1 MLFQQGVL
9 FHIRIHLMPE
19 DSINTHS
26 EKPRIGFVIPVHG
39 SVPLILKTLD
49 SIRDQ
54 SVKPEVVVVVFD
66 GPNDDIPS
74 LVEAHPVEVI
84 TIQLDVASGGPATP
98 RNIGFQRIRQLCD
111 AVCFLDHDDIIHPEF
126 IHASTETLQNEP
138 DASMVAFG
146 FLNWLHGEPLVDL
159 ESVPES
165 PIQTTPLQL
174 SEYLDATGGVLPSF
188 SVLRTSNES
197 IIRESGAI
205 FDPNFR
211 SNQDFECFVR
221 ILSQRPGIRCEWK
234 AGWYRVITT
243 SISADGSFAWSCRAD
258 ACRSLSAWFADRG
271 DRSNASSFRRGSGT
285 ANRRAARHF
294 WVDGKRAHAIQTL
307 LSNFL
312 RQFNPRDLILM
323 FSLPLGIDSKSRAMS
338 QGDQRAKMKL

>member
-1 MLFQQGVL
+1 MT
-9 FHIRIHLMPE
+9 E
-19 DSINTHS
+19 DSSNRDS

-54 SVKPEVVVVVFD
+54 TVKPGVVVVVFD
-66 GPNDDIPS
+66 GPNDDISS

-84 TIQLDVASGGPATP
+84 TVQLDVASGGPATP

-126 IHASTETLQNEP
+126 IHATTETLQNEP
-138 DASMVAFG
+138 DASMVAFR
-146 FLNWLHGEPLVDL
+146 FQNWLHGEPLVDL
-159 ESVPES
+159 EPVPES
-165 PIQTTPLQL
+165 PIQTTPLRL

-205 FDPNFR
+205 FDPNFP
-211 SNQDFECFVR
+211 SNQDFDCFVR
-221 ILSQRPGIRCEWK
+221 ILSQRPGVRCEWK
-234 AGWYRVITT
+234 AGWYRVIPT
-243 SISADGSFAWSCRAD
+243 SISADGSLAWSCRAD

-271 DRSNASSFRRGSGT
+271 DRANASSFRRGSGT

-294 WVDGKRAHAIQTL
+294 WVDGRRAHAIRTL

-323 FSLPLGIDSKSRAMS
+323 VSLPLGIDSKSRAMS
-338 QGDQRAKMKL
+338 PGDQRAKMKL

>member
-1 MLFQQGVL
+1 
-9 FHIRIHLMPE
+9 MPE
-19 DSINTHS
+19 DSSNIQS
-26 EKPRIGFVIPVHG
+26 QKPRIGFVIPAFG
-39 SVPLILKTLD
+39 SVPLILQTLD
-49 SIRDQ
+49 SIREQ
-54 SVKPEVVVVVFD
+54 SMEAEVVVVVFD
-66 GPNDDIPS
+66 GPNDVLPS
-74 LVEAHPVEVI
+74 LVEAHPLKVLTE
-84 TIQLDVASGGPATP
+84 QNDVLSGGPATP
-98 RNIGFQRIRQLCD
+98 RNIGFKRIRDLCD
-111 AVCFLDHDDIIHPEF
+111 AVCFLDHDDIIHPDF
-126 IHASTETLQNEP
+126 IHAATETLQNEP

-165 PIQTTPLQL
+165 PIPTTSLQL
-174 SEYLDATGGVLPSF
+174 SDYLGATGDVLPSF

-205 FDPNFR
+205 FDPIFP

-243 SISADGSFAWSCRAD
+243 SISADGFLSWSCRAY
-258 ACRSLSAWFADRG
+258 ACRSLSTWFANRG
-271 DRSNASSFRRGSGT
+271 DRANASSFRRGSGT
-285 ANRRAARHF
+285 ANRRAARHS
-294 WVDGKRAHAIQTL
+294 WVDGKRADAMRIL

-323 FSLPLGIDSKSRAMS
+323 LSLPLGIDSKSRAMS
-338 QGDQRAKMKL
+338 PGDQRAKLNS